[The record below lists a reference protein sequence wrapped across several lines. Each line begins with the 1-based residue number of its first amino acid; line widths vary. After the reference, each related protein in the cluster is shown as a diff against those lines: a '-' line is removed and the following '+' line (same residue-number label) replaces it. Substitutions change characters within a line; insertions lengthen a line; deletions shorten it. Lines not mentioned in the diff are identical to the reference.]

1 MSERIHKLLASTGVG
16 SRRQVERLIVA
27 GRIIVDGRPAELG
40 QKLAGGERVFVDG
53 KRIDL
58 PSTSVR
64 TAHKHLIYYKPAG
77 ELTSR
82 EDPEGRRKV
91 FDALPSLKHGRWINI
106 GRLDINTSGLLL
118 LTTDGELAHR
128 LMHPSYEIPRE
139 YAIRLRGT
147 PSAAQLE
154 QLTSGI
160 ELDDGLARFDKIECK
175 GGSGKNVWC
184 HATLHEGRNR
194 EVRRLFEAI
203 GLIVSRLIRVRFGP
217 ITLGELHRGVSRRL
231 TPAEIRSLYRS
242 VRLSPPAKDRDR

>member
-1 MSERIHKLLASTGVG
+1 MSERIQKLLASAGVG
-16 SRRQVERLIVA
+16 SRRKMERLITE
-27 GRIIVDGRPAELG
+27 GRIIVDGRPAKLG

-58 PSTSVR
+58 PRTSASI
-64 TAHKHLIYYKPAG
+64 THKHLVYYKPAG

-82 EDPEGRRKV
+82 EDPEGRRQV
-91 FDALPSLKHGRWINI
+91 FDALPSLKRGRWINV

-118 LTTDGELAHR
+118 FTTDGELAHR

-139 YAIRLRGT
+139 YAVRLMGA
-147 PSAAQLE
+147 PSAAQLK
-154 QLTSGI
+154 QLRSGVELEDGIACFDTI
-160 ELDDGLARFDKIECK
+160 EHK
-175 GGSGKNVWC
+175 GGSGKNVWY

-203 GLIVSRLIRVRFGP
+203 GLTVSRLIRVRFGP

-231 TPAEIRSLYRS
+231 TPAEMKSLYRS
-242 VRLSPPAKDRDR
+242 VRLSLPAKRT